1 MRESKLYAGLLTD
14 CRGQVRPNLLYAVG
28 ETEND
33 TAGEE
38 RTPQSLDEQTMR
50 RCFALAAQSSKE
62 REYPFGA
69 VVVRKGKILA
79 EATNRVARDCDVTR
93 HAEIVAITE
102 AQRLLCDTDLSDCTL
117 YSNVEPCALCSYAIR
132 EARLGRVVFALRS
145 PVMGGFSRWNILNDC
160 HLSTTMPQVFEPP
173 PEVVAGVL
181 AEEADSIL
189 RQVAPVVWAFIRANG
204 LLLVEPQKSVP
215 QVSNRI
221 YRSGSLLRW
230 LTRAL
235 RLTLS
240 DRFGRGRAVKHS
252 HRRGEVAK
260 K

>member
-1 MRESKLYAGLLTD
+1 M
-14 CRGQVRPNLLYAVG
+14 RPNLLYAAG

-38 RTPQSLDEQTMR
+38 RTPQSLDEQMMR
-50 RCFALAAQSSKE
+50 RCLALAAQSSKE

-69 VVVRKGKILA
+69 VVARKGDIVA

-93 HAEIVAITE
+93 HAEIAAITE
-102 AQRLLCDTDLSDCTL
+102 AQRLRGNTDLSDCTL

-145 PVMGGFSRWNILNDC
+145 PVMGGFSRWSILNDRG
-160 HLSTTMPQVFEPP
+160 LSATMPQVFDPP

-181 AEEADSIL
+181 AEEADSVL

-204 LLLVEPQKSVP
+204 LLLVEPQHTVP
-215 QVSNRI
+215 QVNSRFH
-221 YRSGSLLRW
+221 RSGALVRW

-235 RLTLS
+235 RMTLS

-252 HRRGEVAK
+252 HRRGKITK

>member
-1 MRESKLYAGLLTD
+1 
-14 CRGQVRPNLLYAVG
+14 VRPNLLYAAG

-38 RTPQSLDEQTMR
+38 RTLQSLDEQMMR
-50 RCFALAAQSSKE
+50 RCLALAAQSSKE

-69 VVVRKGKILA
+69 VVARKGDIVA

-93 HAEIVAITE
+93 HAEIAAITE
-102 AQRLLCDTDLSDCTL
+102 AQRLRGNTDLSDCTL

-145 PVMGGFSRWNILNDC
+145 PVMGGFSRWSILNDRG
-160 HLSTTMPQVFEPP
+160 LSATMPQVFDPP

-181 AEEADSIL
+181 AEEADSVL

-204 LLLVEPQKSVP
+204 LLLVEPQNTVP
-215 QVSNRI
+215 QVNSRFH
-221 YRSGSLLRW
+221 RSGALVRW

-235 RLTLS
+235 RMTLS

-252 HRRGEVAK
+252 HRRGKITK

>member
-1 MRESKLYAGLLTD
+1 M
-14 CRGQVRPNLLYAVG
+14 RPNLLYAAG

-38 RTPQSLDEQTMR
+38 RTLQSLDEQMMR
-50 RCFALAAQSSKE
+50 RCLALAAQSSKE

-69 VVVRKGKILA
+69 VVARKGDIVA

-93 HAEIVAITE
+93 HAEIAAITE
-102 AQRLLCDTDLSDCTL
+102 AQRLRGNTDLSDCTL

-145 PVMGGFSRWNILNDC
+145 PVMGGFSRWSILNDRG
-160 HLSTTMPQVFEPP
+160 LSATMSQVFDPP

-181 AEEADSIL
+181 AEEADSVL

-204 LLLVEPQKSVP
+204 LLLVEPQHTVP
-215 QVSNRI
+215 QVNSRFH
-221 YRSGSLLRW
+221 RSGALVRW

-235 RLTLS
+235 RMTLS

-252 HRRGEVAK
+252 HRRGKITK

>member
-1 MRESKLYAGLLTD
+1 
-14 CRGQVRPNLLYAVG
+14 VRPNLLYAAG

-38 RTPQSLDEQTMR
+38 RTSQSLDEQMMR
-50 RCFALAAQSSKE
+50 RCLALAAQSSKE

-102 AQRLLCDTDLSDCTL
+102 AQQLLGDTDLSDCTL

-132 EARLGRVVFALRS
+132 EARFGKVVFALRS
-145 PVMGGFSRWNILNDC
+145 PVMGGFSRWNILNDGD
-160 HLSTTMPQVFEPP
+160 LSTTMPQVFEPP

-181 AEEADSIL
+181 AKEADSVL
-189 RQVAPVVWAFIRANG
+189 RQVAPVVWAYVRANG
-204 LLLVEPQKSVP
+204 LLLVEPQHTVP
-215 QVSNRI
+215 QVNGRVR
-221 YRSGSLLRW
+221 RSGALVRW

-235 RLTLS
+235 RLALS
-240 DRFGRGRAVKHS
+240 DRFGRGRGRH
-252 HRRGEVAK
+252 HE
-260 K
+260 

>member
-1 MRESKLYAGLLTD
+1 MRPT
-14 CRGQVRPNLLYAVG
+14 LLYAAG

-38 RTPQSLDEQTMR
+38 RTPQSLDEQMMR
-50 RCFALAAQSSKE
+50 RCLALAAQSSKE

-69 VVVRKGKILA
+69 VVARKGDIVA

-102 AQRLLCDTDLSDCTL
+102 AQRLRGHTDLSDCTL

-145 PVMGGFSRWNILNDC
+145 PVMGGFSRWSILNDRD
-160 HLSTTMPQVFEPP
+160 LSATMPQVFDPP
-173 PEVVAGVL
+173 PEVVAGIL
-181 AEEADSIL
+181 AEEADSVL

-204 LLLVEPQKSVP
+204 LLLVEPQHTVP
-215 QVSNRI
+215 QVNSRFH
-221 YRSGSLLRW
+221 RSGALVRW

-252 HRRGEVAK
+252 HRRGKITK

>member
-1 MRESKLYAGLLTD
+1 M
-14 CRGQVRPNLLYAVG
+14 RPNLLYAAG

-38 RTPQSLDEQTMR
+38 RTPQSLDERMMR
-50 RCFALAAQSSKE
+50 RCLALAAQSSKE

-69 VVVRKGKILA
+69 VVARKGDIVA

-102 AQRLLCDTDLSDCTL
+102 AQRLRGNTDLSDCTL

-145 PVMGGFSRWNILNDC
+145 PVMGGFSRWSILNDRG
-160 HLSTTMPQVFEPP
+160 LSATMPQVFDPP

-181 AEEADSIL
+181 AEEADSVL

-204 LLLVEPQKSVP
+204 LLLVEPQHTVP
-215 QVSNRI
+215 QVNGGFH
-221 YRSGSLLRW
+221 RSGALARW

-252 HRRGEVAK
+252 HRRGKITK

>member
-1 MRESKLYAGLLTD
+1 M
-14 CRGQVRPNLLYAVG
+14 RPNLLYAAG
-28 ETEND
+28 DTEND

-38 RTPQSLDEQTMR
+38 RTLQSLDEQMMR
-50 RCFALAAQSSKE
+50 RCLALAAQSSKE

-69 VVVRKGKILA
+69 VVARKGDIVA

-93 HAEIVAITE
+93 HAEIAAITE
-102 AQRLLCDTDLSDCTL
+102 AQRLRGNTDLSDCTL

-145 PVMGGFSRWNILNDC
+145 PVMGGFSRWSILNDRG
-160 HLSTTMPQVFEPP
+160 LSATMPQVFDPP

-181 AEEADSIL
+181 AEEADSVL

-204 LLLVEPQKSVP
+204 LLLVEPQHTVP
-215 QVSNRI
+215 QVNSRFH
-221 YRSGSLLRW
+221 RSGALVRW

-235 RLTLS
+235 RMTLS

-252 HRRGEVAK
+252 HRRGKITK